1 MFCSKDDRSSSI
13 MISLLIGGL
22 VGAGIALLLAPQS
35 GRETREKIADLAEDM
50 KDSVTDFTKKVT
62 AKLT

>member
-1 MFCSKDDRSSSI
+1 MFCSKDDRTSCILMSV
-13 MISLLIGGL
+13 LVGG
-22 VGAGIALLLAPQS
+22 VIGAGIALLLAPQS

-62 AKLT
+62 GKLT

>member
-1 MFCSKDDRSSSI
+1 MFCSKDDRTSCVL
-13 MISLLIGGL
+13 ISLIVGGV

-35 GRETREKIADLAEDM
+35 GRKTRERIADLAEDM

-62 AKLT
+62 GKLT